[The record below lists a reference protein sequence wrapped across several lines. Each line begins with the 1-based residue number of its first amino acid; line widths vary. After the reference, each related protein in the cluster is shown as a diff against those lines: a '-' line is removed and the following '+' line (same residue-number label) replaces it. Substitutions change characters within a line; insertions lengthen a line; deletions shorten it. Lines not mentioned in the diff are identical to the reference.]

1 MTATRILITGVSSPW
16 GGRLAQLL
24 ERDRHVA
31 AIVGVDDRDPRH
43 EFQRTEFVRV
53 KTDEALLRRI
63 IGAAGIDTVI
73 DTRMVSDP
81 GTGALGDAHE
91 VNVAGTRA
99 LLSACG
105 GAGEQLRKLVFRSS
119 AHRYGCES
127 GVPAFFAEQPPQHSH
142 AQTAIERDVATAEA
156 LVEEFA
162 AARPRATVTVL
173 RFADVLGGEIGGS
186 FMSLFGL
193 PVVPGILGFDP
204 RCQFVHQDDVPQAF
218 AHAARKDLPGVY
230 NVAADGVLA
239 LSEIASLL
247 GKPLLPALPP
257 WGTVFTAMQLRR
269 IGLRIP
275 VEMVRQLR
283 YGRGLDNRRLKAT
296 GFTYRYTTREAVL
309 KVRAQQRLRP
319 LLRSGEDAYRY
330 EREVEEFL
338 RWSPSVQSAD
348 GVDLNSAPS
357 AGLLDGLAEGE
368 LLELIAS
375 LDLDALREL
384 RRYEDAHGR
393 RERVLAALDR
403 QLARRAAID
412 ASS

>member
-1 MTATRILITGVSSPW
+1 MTSTRILITGVSSPW

-24 ERDRHVA
+24 ERERDVA
-31 AIVGVDDRDPRH
+31 AVIGIDDEDPRH

-63 IGAAGIDTVI
+63 IAAAAIDTVV
-73 DTRMVSDP
+73 DTRLISDP
-81 GTGALGDAHE
+81 GTGALGDAHA
-91 VNVAGTRA
+91 VNVDGTRS
-99 LLSACG
+99 LLSACA
-105 GAGEQLRKLVFRSS
+105 GAGRQLRKLVFRSS
-119 AHRYGCES
+119 AHRYGCEAS
-127 GVPAFFAEQPPQHSH
+127 APAFFTEEPAPRLRP
-142 AQTAIERDVATAEA
+142 QTAIERDVAEAEG

-173 RFADVLGGEIGGS
+173 RFADVLGTEIGGS
-186 FMSLFGL
+186 FMTLFGL

-204 RCQFVHQDDVPQAF
+204 RCQFVHQDDVPAAL
-218 AHAARKDLPGVY
+218 AHAARKDLPGAY

-239 LSEIASLL
+239 LSEVAALL
-247 GKPLLPALPP
+247 GKPLLPVLPP

-283 YGRGLDNRRLKAT
+283 SGRGLDNRRLKAT
-296 GFTYRYTTREAVL
+296 GFTYRYTTREAVI

-319 LLRSGEDAYRY
+319 LLESGAEAYRY

-348 GVDLNSAPS
+348 GDHPADGDS
-357 AGLLDGLAEGE
+357 AGALDGLAEGE

-375 LDLDALREL
+375 MAPDSLREL
-384 RRYEDAHGR
+384 RRYEADHGR
-393 RERVLAALDR
+393 RERVLEAIDR

-412 ASS
+412 AS